1 MEFLCWTYSFSA
13 EAGHV
18 LRRVNPW
25 RFIVGPAIAG
35 PAEHHSTL
43 IPWVAPT
50 AAGKPMVI
58 HKLDPPSGSSISK
71 IEINAFGK
79 RSKFYLSMRSAAAD
93 QTLTNPRR
101 NLGKVGKPEDKESQP
116 AKAG

>member
-1 MEFLCWTYSFSA
+1 M
-13 EAGHV
+13 

-43 IPWVAPT
+43 IPWVAP
-50 AAGKPMVI
+50 MVI

-79 RSKFYLSMRSAAAD
+79 RSKYYLSMRSAAAD
-93 QTLTNPRR
+93 QTLNNPRYTGLR
-101 NLGKVGKPEDKESQP
+101 QVYLGEIE
-116 AKAG
+116 